1 MNPKKRRAI
10 LMALIVFVCAPV
22 SAFDYESPFVP
33 ERVFTH
39 QGHEDFADYID
50 RLEDGKV
57 SFSLRHTGETASG
70 RYGYG
75 IDFGSYYDEL
85 LGFANQTVDA
95 NGSIHISEAIQWG
108 KEILGGRKGRF
119 FASGRTDPRNRKFTT
134 EGKGEFE
141 DYIRRLKK
149 GSASFSIRSSGL
161 KAAHKF
167 DFGEHF
173 PPFYD
178 ELHDLC
184 KIEISRK
191 GSVHISKV
199 IQLAK
204 TIVEKEFVKTKD
216 LGIPTSES
224 GAPTQDWF
232 KEECEFLGHTAG
244 TSSYESC
251 IAELVEF
258 YVD

>member
-1 MNPKKRRAI
+1 MNPTKSRAI

-22 SAFDYESPFVP
+22 SAFDYESSFAP
-33 ERVFTH
+33 ERVFTD
-39 QGHEDFADYID
+39 QGHEHFTDYID
-50 RLEDGKV
+50 RLENGKV
-57 SFSLRHTGETASG
+57 SFSLRHTGDTAPR

-75 IDFGSYYDEL
+75 VDFGSYYDEL
-85 LGFANQTVDA
+85 LGLANQTVDA

-108 KEILGGRKGRF
+108 KEILEGRKGRF
-119 FASGRTDPRNRKFTT
+119 FSNGRTDPRFRKFTT
-134 EGKGEFE
+134 EGRGEFE
-141 DYIRRLKK
+141 DYINSLEK
-149 GSASFSIRSSGL
+149 GSASFSIRNSGL

-167 DFGEHF
+167 DYGEGF

-178 ELHDLC
+178 KLYDLC

-191 GSVHISKV
+191 GSVHISKI

-204 TIVEKEFVKTKD
+204 SIVEKEFVEPKD

-224 GAPTQDWF
+224 GAPKQEWF
-232 KEECEFLGHTAG
+232 KEECEFLGHTVG

-251 IAELVEF
+251 IAELVAF
-258 YVD
+258 YTD